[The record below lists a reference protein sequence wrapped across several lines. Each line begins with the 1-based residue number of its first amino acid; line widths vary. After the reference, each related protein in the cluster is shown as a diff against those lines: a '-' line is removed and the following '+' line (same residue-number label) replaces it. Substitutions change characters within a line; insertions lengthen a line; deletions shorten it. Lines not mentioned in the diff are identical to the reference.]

1 MHKSR
6 RFPGAIRALRNLRA
20 IGAIPVLVLA
30 MLVAPAHARDPN
42 CAKADEREVAALFD
56 LWNATLS
63 IGEPAAVSALYAAGA
78 VLLPTLSNQPRVTRE
93 EKEDYFRMFLAL
105 RPSGT
110 IEFRRI
116 RIDCDTAVDAGIYRF
131 AFADGRNVRARY
143 TFVYGREGG
152 RWRITS
158 HHSSAMPEPQ

>member
-1 MHKSR
+1 MQK
-6 RFPGAIRALRNLRA
+6 AIPWFR
-20 IGAIPVLVLA
+20 AIPVVTLSCAVLA
-30 MLVAPAHARDPN
+30 AAPVHARETT
-42 CAKADEREVAALFD
+42 CTAADEREVAALFD
-56 LWNATLS
+56 LWNTALS
-63 IGEPAAVSALYAAGA
+63 IGEPSAVSALYAAGS
-78 VLLPTLSNQPRVTRE
+78 VLLPTLSNVPRVTRE

-105 RPSGT
+105 QPSGA

-131 AFADGRNVRARY
+131 AFADGRQVRARY

>member
-1 MHKSR
+1 MQNLIQT
-6 RFPGAIRALRNLRA
+6 FPRVFRLSILCAALA
-20 IGAIPVLVLA
+20 
-30 MLVAPAHARDPN
+30 VAPAHAREGT
-42 CAKADEREVAALFD
+42 CVAADEREVAGLFD
-56 LWNATLS
+56 LWNAALS
-63 IGEPAAVSALYAAGA
+63 TGEPSLVSALYANGG

-105 RPSGT
+105 QPSGT

-116 RIDCDTAVDAGIYRF
+116 RIDCDSAVDAGIYRF
-131 AFADGRNVRARY
+131 AFADGRQVRARY

>member
-1 MHKSR
+1 MQKT
-6 RFPGAIRALRNLRA
+6 ALWCRVV
-20 IGAIPVLVLA
+20 P
-30 MLVAPAHARDPN
+30 LVALSYALLVAAPVHARDAACVAP
-42 CAKADEREVAALFD
+42 DEGDVARLFD
-56 LWNATLS
+56 VWNATLAT
-63 IGEPAAVSALYAAGA
+63 GEPSEVSALYAKDA

-105 RPSGT
+105 QPSGT

-131 AFADGRNVRARY
+131 AFADGRQVRARY

-158 HHSSAMPEPQ
+158 HHSSAMPERQ

>member
-1 MHKSR
+1 MQNPTRS
-6 RFPGAIRALRNLRA
+6 FPRAFQLLSLCA
-20 IGAIPVLVLA
+20 ALCAGFA
-30 MLVAPAHARDPN
+30 MAPAHAGDGTCVPT
-42 CAKADEREVAALFD
+42 DEREVAGLFD
-56 LWNATLS
+56 RWNAALS
-63 IGEPAAVSALYAAGA
+63 TGEPSVVSALYANGA
-78 VLLPTLSNQPRVTRE
+78 VLLPTLSNVPRVTRE

-116 RIDCDTAVDAGIYRF
+116 RIDCESAVDAGIYRF
-131 AFADGRNVRARY
+131 ALADGRNVRARY